1 MFDTHCHLQVDTFDP
16 DRDEVFTRS
25 KAAGVDLFLVPN
37 IDLSTYDATLGIASQ
52 RQVYCALGIHPH
64 HAGEWSEVVADKIRQ
79 EAATNT
85 KVAAIGEIGLDYY
98 YDFAPKDVQIR
109 AFREQIALAQELGLP
124 VIIHTRDSI
133 PETLEIVADCYS
145 GAHPAYAHGQFH
157 CFSGTV
163 GEMERAI
170 STGFCVSFTGNITF
184 KNSALG
190 DVVREAPL
198 ERILVETDS
207 PYLAPVPH
215 RGKRNTPELLPLI
228 AGKIAEIKQI
238 DVNTVMTS
246 TTENAKRLFSRV
258 AALAL
263 VLLSYLL
270 VSTASAQP
278 GSRPPD
284 SVMTKERRDAEELI
298 RKQRETL
305 AREAEERRQDSIRS
319 AQQDAAE
326 RRMQIE
332 EQTRRDSAKAADRLA
347 EQERERI
354 RMATPIA
361 WKTLG
366 VTFGAGVGNQTLTQA
381 KNEITPTSVF
391 ATAFGISSQITGG
404 IDAELT
410 YNSFTVEDDMGHIFF
425 FSYDHDSNAVQS
437 LDTNNLPKGIYRR
450 PQHEEI
456 KTSYISFDVRFVIT
470 PRSPIK
476 FYTGL
481 GYTAV
486 TITNRQ
492 EYLRILD
499 TLGTVDQN
507 GKLFTSESSITRG
520 GIKALIGARYDY
532 ELGSQFIL
540 TPYVQ
545 IGAAFLFSGDPQAK
559 NFVFK
564 VEEDPIVFTHT
575 TVGLTFNYSFGL
587 TGERK

>member
-16 DRDEVFTRS
+16 DRDDMFSRS
-25 KAAGVDLFLVPN
+25 QAAGVDLFLVPN
-37 IDLSTYDATLGIASQ
+37 IDLSTYDATLSISQ
-52 RQVYCALGIHPH
+52 RPNVFCALGIHPH
-64 HAGEWSEVVADKIRQ
+64 HAAEWGNAISDRIRLAVAEHPKVV
-79 EAATNT
+79 
-85 KVAAIGEIGLDYY
+85 AIGEIGLDYY
-98 YDFAPKDVQIR
+98 YDFAPRDVQIR

-133 PETLEIVADCYS
+133 PETLDIIADCYS
-145 GAHPAYAHGQFH
+145 GLDSPYAFGQFH

-163 GEMERAI
+163 GQMEGAI
-170 STGFCVSFTGNITF
+170 GNGFCVSFTGNITF

-190 DVVREAPL
+190 DVVRETPL
-198 ERILVETDS
+198 ERILIETDS

-215 RGKRNTPELLPLI
+215 RGKRNTPELLPLV

-238 DVNTVMTS
+238 DVKTVMTK

-258 AALAL
+258 SALAL
-263 VLLSYLL
+263 ILLSCFLL
-270 VSTASAQP
+270 SNASAQP

-284 SVMTKERRDAEELI
+284 SVMTKERRDAEEII
-298 RKQRETL
+298 RRQREEL
-305 AREAEERRQDSIRS
+305 ARAAEERRQDSIRAS
-319 AQQDAAE
+319 QQDAAE
-326 RRMQIE
+326 RRLQVE
-332 EQTRRDSAKAADRLA
+332 EQTRKDSIKAAERIA
-347 EQERERI
+347 ELERERI
-354 RMATPIA
+354 RMATPVA

-366 VTFGAGVGNQTLTQA
+366 ITFGAGIGNQTLNQA
-381 KNEITPTSVF
+381 KSEITPTSVF

-410 YNSFTVEDDMGHIFF
+410 YNSFTVEDDLGHILF

-450 PQHEEI
+450 PQHEAI
-456 KTSYISFDVRFVIT
+456 TTSYISFDVRFVIT

-486 TITNRQ
+486 TIKNKQ
-492 EYLRILD
+492 DYFRIID
-499 TLGTVDQN
+499 TIGTRD
-507 GKLFTSESSITRG
+507 GGLHSTESSITRG
-520 GIKALIGARYDY
+520 GIKALIGARYDF
-532 ELGSQFIL
+532 ELGSQFII

-545 IGAAFLFSGDPQAK
+545 IGAAFLFSGDPQGK
-559 NFVFK
+559 NFVYR
-564 VEEDPIVFTHT
+564 VEEDPIVITHT

-587 TGERK
+587 TGERR